1 MKSLQQYGK
10 KRKTGPL
17 LKKYRINTKIVFV
30 IVFSVIAIAATKN
43 DIYRKIKDS
52 QRTIN
57 NVYRYLITHYVDD
70 INLEKFTKMSID
82 NMLSDLDPYTVYLVD
97 DQKSGLDMLTNG
109 KYGGVGI
116 QIGKRDDVITV
127 IAPTEDSPAKRAG
140 ILAGDVLIKIDGKNT
155 ESMSMDDAAKLIRGK
170 KGTDIIL
177 TIERFNEEEL
187 IDFTLTREDIP
198 VKDVSYYGMLDESIG
213 YIRLTRFS
221 KNSANEVEKAIN
233 SLMGNDLTSIV
244 LDLRDNPGGLL
255 NSAVSILD
263 MFIDKKELLVWTD
276 GKAKQSKKKYYSK
289 SDPIVPDNIQVAVL
303 INGGSASASEIVAG
317 VMQDLDRGVVI
328 GRQSFGKGLV
338 QTVYNLDRNKALK
351 ITTAKYYIP
360 SGRLIQK
367 SGYLPDE
374 ILADTTS
381 VDTLFETIGGRI
393 VKSGHGITPDYNVK
407 RKDRK
412 PILMAC
418 LRKGLFFSFVQKNK
432 HMYDYFE
439 EVNNDPSLLDRLEE
453 YIMSHDENLKIRLD
467 GENDYLDTREKL
479 MELDSNNISISG
491 AIELLDF
498 YFEEK
503 AITQFERESEDIKQW
518 MLMEFAKQFNGE
530 DGRMKISQ
538 KIDQDIIK
546 AINILDDPFVYREAF
561 IQP

>member
-10 KRKTGPL
+10 KRKTGLL

-374 ILADTTS
+374 ILADTSS

-546 AINILDDPFVYREAF
+546 AINVLDDPFVYREAF

>member
-10 KRKTGPL
+10 KRKTGLL

-221 KNSANEVEKAIN
+221 KNSAIEVEKAIN

>member
-1 MKSLQQYGK
+1 MKSLRQYGK
-10 KRKTGPL
+10 KRKKGPL
-17 LKKYRINTKIVFV
+17 LKRVEINTKIIFV
-30 IVFSVIAIAATKN
+30 IVFSIITIAATNN

-57 NVYRYLITHYVDD
+57 NVYKYLITHYVDD

-97 DQKSGLDMLTNG
+97 DQKNGLDMITNG

-140 ILAGDVLIKIDGKNT
+140 IIAGDVLIKIDGKDT
-155 ESMSMDDAAKLIRGK
+155 DSMSMDDAAKLIRGK
-170 KGTDIIL
+170 KGTKITL
-177 TIERFNEEEL
+177 TIERFNEDDP
-187 IDFTLTREDIP
+187 IDFSLTREDIP
-198 VKDVSYYGMLDESIG
+198 VKDVSYFGMLDESIG

-221 KNSANEVEKAIN
+221 KNSAAEVEKAIN

-263 MFIDKKELLVWTD
+263 MFIKKKELLVWTD

-289 SDPIVPDNIQVAVL
+289 SDPIVPDDIQIAIL

-351 ITTAKYYIP
+351 VTTAKYYIP

-374 ILADTTS
+374 LLADTAS
-381 VDTLFETIGGRI
+381 VDTLFETASGRV
-393 VKSGHGITPDYNVK
+393 VKSGHGITPDYVI
-407 RKDRK
+407 DPEERK
-412 PILMAC
+412 PILLAC
-418 LRKGLFFSFVQKNK
+418 LRKGLFFSYVQKNK
-432 HMYDYFE
+432 HMYNSFE
-439 EVNNDPSLLDRLEE
+439 EVNNDPILLDKLEE
-453 YIMSHDENLKIRLD
+453 YIMSHDEDLNIKLD
-467 GENDYLDTREKL
+467 GENNYLDTKEKL
-479 MELDSNNISISG
+479 MAIDSNDISISG
-491 AIELLDF
+491 AIELLDS

-503 AITQFERESEDIKQW
+503 AITQFDHEAEEIRQW
-518 MLMEFAKQFNGE
+518 MLMEFAQQFDGE
-530 DGRMKISQ
+530 EGRMKVSQ
-538 KIDQDIIK
+538 KIDKDIMK
-546 AINILDDPFVYREAF
+546 AIGILDDPFVYRDVF
-561 IQP
+561 LQH

>member
-10 KRKTGPL
+10 KRKTGLL

>member
-1 MKSLQQYGK
+1 L
-10 KRKTGPL
+10 KRI
-17 LKKYRINTKIVFV
+17 RINTKMIFV
-30 IVFSVIAIAATKN
+30 IVFSLVAIAATNN
-43 DIYRKIKDS
+43 DIYRRIKDS

-57 NVYRYLITHYVDD
+57 NVYKYLITHYVDD

-97 DQKSGLDMLTNG
+97 DQKSGLDMITNG

-140 ILAGDVLIKIDGKNT
+140 ILAGDVLIKIDGKDT

-170 KGTDIIL
+170 KGTKIIL
-177 TIERFNEEEL
+177 TIERFNEGEP
-187 IDFTLTREDIP
+187 IDFSLTREDIP

-221 KNSANEVEKAIN
+221 KNSATEVEKAVN

-263 MFIDKKELLVWTD
+263 MFIKKKELLVWTD

-289 SDPIVPDNIQVAVL
+289 SDPIVPDDIQIAVL

-317 VMQDLDRGVVI
+317 VMQDLDRGIVI

-351 ITTAKYYIP
+351 VTTAKYYIP

-374 ILADTTS
+374 ILADTAS
-381 VDTLFETIGGRI
+381 VDSLFETSGGRV
-393 VKSGHGITPDYNVK
+393 VKSGRGITPDYEIEPK
-407 RKDRK
+407 ERK
-412 PILMAC
+412 PILIAC
-418 LRKGLFFSFVQKNK
+418 LRKGLFFSYVQKNK
-432 HMYDYFE
+432 HMYDSFE
-439 EVNNDPSLLDRLEE
+439 EVNNDPILLDKLEE
-453 YIMSHDENLKIRLD
+453 YIMSHEEDLNIKLD
-467 GENDYLDTREKL
+467 GENNYLDTKEKL
-479 MELDSNNISISG
+479 MALDSNNISISG
-491 AIELLDF
+491 AIELLDS

-503 AITQFERESEDIKQW
+503 AITQFDRESEDIKQW
-518 MLMEFAKQFNGE
+518 MLMEFAKQFDGE
-530 DGRMKISQ
+530 EGRMKVSQ
-538 KIDQDIIK
+538 KIDEDIIK
-546 AINILDDPFVYREAF
+546 AVNVLDDPFVYRDVF
-561 IQP
+561 IQH